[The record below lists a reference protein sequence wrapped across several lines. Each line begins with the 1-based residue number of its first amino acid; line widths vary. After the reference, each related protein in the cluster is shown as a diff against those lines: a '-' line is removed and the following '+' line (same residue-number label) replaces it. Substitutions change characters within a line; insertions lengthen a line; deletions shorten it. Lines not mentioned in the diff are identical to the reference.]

1 MELEQYLKTRVAPGT
16 AARYMREIDPFF
28 LSLER
33 KKSVSSDK
41 ANVSAAHPAVTA
53 TYQDIME
60 YIGERRK
67 RYKNAA
73 TIGCVLQ
80 AIKHFYA
87 YLVATGQR
95 KDNPVKSIRL
105 RGKQGRD
112 IQLQD
117 LFKTEELELLLDRK
131 ERYPLLR
138 NRNLIITSLLIYQG
152 LTNGDIKNLELKDID
167 LEKAIIYIKA
177 TRKTNQRTLKLH
189 SNQIFWLMNYLS
201 EDRSRLLKSKTD
213 KLIISKLGTVETGE
227 GINYV
232 IETKKYLF
240 PERKLNPKTIRQSV
254 ITNLLKNG
262 KDLRLV
268 QAFAGH
274 KYPSATELYKQT
286 EVEILKNQIM
296 KCHPLG

>member
-1 MELEQYLKTRVAPGT
+1 MELERYLKTRVAPGT

-33 KKSVSSDK
+33 KQINPK
-41 ANVSAAHPAVTA
+41 TA
-53 TYQDIME
+53 TYSELME

-67 RYKNAA
+67 RYKNVA

-80 AIKHFYA
+80 AVKHYYA

-95 KDNPVKSIRL
+95 KDNPAKSIRL
-105 RGKQGRD
+105 RDKRGRD

-117 LFKTEELELLLDRK
+117 LFRTEELEMLLDRK
-131 ERYPLLR
+131 ERYPILK

-152 LTNGDIKNLELKDID
+152 LNNGEIKNLELKDLN
-167 LEKAIIYIKA
+167 LEEASIYIKA

-189 SNQIFWLMNYLS
+189 SNQIFWLMKYLS
-201 EDRSRLLKSKTD
+201 DDRSRLLKINSD
-213 KLIISKLGTVETGE
+213 KLIISKLGTPETGE

-232 IETKKYLF
+232 VETKKYLF
-240 PERKLNPKTIRQSV
+240 PQRKLNPKTIRQSV
-254 ITNLLKNG
+254 ITNLLKQG

-274 KYPSATELYKQT
+274 KYPSTTELYKQT
-286 EVEILKNQIM
+286 EVELLKAQIM
-296 KCHPLG
+296 KYHPLG

>member
-1 MELEQYLKTRVAPGT
+1 MNEQLVDYLKTRVAPGT

-28 LSLER
+28 LSMER
-33 KKSVSSDK
+33 KNINPKT
-41 ANVSAAHPAVTA
+41 VT
-53 TYQDIME
+53 YSELME

-80 AIKHFYA
+80 AVKHYYA

-95 KDNPVKSIRL
+95 KDNPAKSIRL
-105 RGKQGRD
+105 RDKRGRD

-131 ERYPLLR
+131 ERYPILK

-152 LTNGDIKNLELKDID
+152 LNNGEIKNLELKDLN
-167 LEKAIIYIKA
+167 LEEASIYIKA

-189 SNQIFWLMNYLS
+189 SNQIFWLMKYLS
-201 EDRSRLLKSKTD
+201 DDRPRLLKTTTEI
-213 KLIISKLGTVETGE
+213 LIISKLGTPEGGE
-227 GINYV
+227 GIGYV
-232 IETKKYLF
+232 VECQKHLF
-240 PERKLNPKTIRQSV
+240 PQRKLNPKTIRQSV
-254 ITNLLKNG
+254 ITNLLKQG

-274 KYPSATELYKQT
+274 KYPSTTELYKQT
-286 EVEILKNQIM
+286 EVELLKTQILKY
-296 KCHPLG
+296 HPLG

>member
-1 MELEQYLKTRVAPGT
+1 MDLEQYLKTRVAPGT

-33 KKSVSSDK
+33 KNIDPKT
-41 ANVSAAHPAVTA
+41 ANYVNL
-53 TYQDIME
+53 ME

-67 RYKNAA
+67 RYKNVA

-80 AIKHFYA
+80 AVKHYYA

-95 KDNPVKSIRL
+95 NDNPAKSIRL
-105 RGKQGRD
+105 RGKQSRD

-117 LFKTEELELLLDRK
+117 LFKPEELELLLERK
-131 ERYPLLR
+131 ERYPILK

-152 LTNGDIKNLELKDID
+152 LTNGDIKNLELKDLN
-167 LEKAIIYIKA
+167 LEEVSIYIKA

-189 SNQIFWLMNYLS
+189 SNQIFWLMKYLS
-201 EDRSRLLKSKTD
+201 EDRTKLLKTKTE
-213 KLIISKLGTVETGE
+213 KLIISKLGTPEGGE

-240 PERKLNPKTIRQSV
+240 PQRKLNPKTIRQSV
-254 ITNLLKNG
+254 ITNLLKQG

-268 QAFAGH
+268 QAFSGH

-286 EVEILKNQIM
+286 EVELLKTQILKY
-296 KCHPLG
+296 HPLG